1 MNMKRRL
8 MEYLGSQPK
17 RSLVMLGLLL
27 TVLLGAADYLTG
39 PELSFSIFYLIPV
52 CLVAWFVDRRAGVAM
67 SVIGAVV
74 WLMADLAAGHFY
86 SHPAIAYWNAT
97 VRLGFFIITSALAFA
112 VSALRT
118 SHERQEDLVRFIA
131 HDLRSPLSIVIGGL
145 QALKD
150 IGGETTDMTQK
161 DLVET
166 CIVSGN
172 RMLMLVNSLLD
183 VARLESEQM
192 PLQLSQA
199 DVRDLIASSLKQVE
213 WWAQEQHITIVL
225 QQDPGVTSVY
235 ADPAVTERVLVNLLS
250 NAIQFS
256 QRESTITIRI
266 ASLNA
271 STVVFSVT
279 DRGCGIP
286 KEWLGR
292 VFDKFAQVEAHETGN
307 RIGSGLGLTFCRLA
321 VEAQGGRIWLKSA
334 INKGTTVTFT
344 LPASAR

>member
-1 MNMKRRL
+1 
-8 MEYLGSQPK
+8 MEYLNSLPK
-17 RSLVMLGLLL
+17 RSLVTLGLIL
-27 TVLLGAADYLTG
+27 TLLLGAADYLTG

-52 CLVAWFVDRRAGVAM
+52 CLVAWFAGRWPGIMM
-67 SVIGAVV
+67 SVGGAVV
-74 WLMADLAAGHFY
+74 WLMADLAGGHLY
-86 SHPAIAYWNAT
+86 SNPAIAYWNAT

-118 SHERQEDLVRFIA
+118 SRERQEDLVRFIA
-131 HDLRSPLSIVIGGL
+131 HDLRSPLGIVIGGL
-145 QALKD
+145 QALIE
-150 IGGETTDMTQK
+150 IGDETMDTAHK
-161 DLVET
+161 DLVKT
-166 CIVSGN
+166 CIMSGN

-183 VARLESEQM
+183 VARLESGQM
-192 PLQLSQA
+192 PLQLSQ
-199 DVRDLIASSLKQVE
+199 VNLQDLVAASLKQVE
-213 WWAQEQHITIVL
+213 WLTQEQHMTVVL

-235 ADPAVTERVLVNLLS
+235 ADPALTERVLVNLLS

-271 STVVFSVT
+271 STAVFSVT
-279 DRGCGIP
+279 DRGRGIP

-292 VFDKFAQVEAHETGN
+292 VFDKFTQVEAHKAGD

-321 VEAQGGRIWLKSA
+321 VEVQGGRIWLKST

-344 LPASAR
+344 LPTGTR

>member
-1 MNMKRRL
+1 MERRL
-8 MEYLGSQPK
+8 MEYLSSLPK
-17 RSLVMLGLLL
+17 RSLVVLGLIL
-27 TVLLGAADYLTG
+27 TALLGAADYLTG

-52 CLVAWFVDRRAGVAM
+52 CLVAWFVNRRAGIAM

-74 WLMADLAAGHFY
+74 WLMADLSAGHFY
-86 SHPAIAYWNAT
+86 SNPAIAYWNAT
-97 VRLGFFIITSALAFA
+97 VRLGFFIITSALAVA

-118 SHERQEDLVRFIA
+118 SRERQEELVRFIA
-131 HDLRSPLSIVIGGL
+131 HDLRSPLGIVIGGL
-145 QALKD
+145 QALND
-150 IGGETTDMTQK
+150 IGGETTDGTQK

-183 VARLESEQM
+183 VARLESGHM

-199 DVRDLIASSLKQVE
+199 DVQDLMASSLKQVE
-213 WWAQEQHITIVL
+213 WWAQEQHITILL
-225 QQDPGVTSVY
+225 QQEPSITSVY
-235 ADPAVTERVLVNLLS
+235 ADPALTERVLVNLLS

-256 QRESTITIRI
+256 QRESIITIRI

-271 STVVFSVT
+271 STIVFSVT
-279 DRGCGIP
+279 DQGCGIP
-286 KEWLGR
+286 KEWLSR
-292 VFDKFAQVEAHETGN
+292 VFDKFAQVEAHKMGD

-344 LPASAR
+344 LPTGVR

>member
-1 MNMKRRL
+1 MRTEPAGYVGSLSKRF
-8 MEYLGSQPK
+8 
-17 RSLVMLGLLL
+17 LVMLGLLL

-52 CLVAWFVDRRAGVAM
+52 CLVAWFVDRRAGITM

-86 SHPAIAYWNAT
+86 SHLAIAYWNAT

-112 VSALRT
+112 VSSLRT
-118 SHERQEDLVRFIA
+118 SHERQEELVRFIA
-131 HDLRSPLSIVIGGL
+131 HDLRSPLGIVIGGL
-145 QALKD
+145 QALRD
-150 IGGETTDMTQK
+150 GGGTMDMPQK
-161 DLVET
+161 DMVET
-166 CIVSGN
+166 CIMSGS

-183 VARLESEQM
+183 VARLESGQM
-192 PLQLSQA
+192 PLQLSQ
-199 DVRDLIASSLKQVE
+199 VSVQDLVASSLKQVE
-213 WWAQEQHITIVL
+213 WWTREQHITIAL
-225 QQDPGVTSVY
+225 QQDPGITSVY
-235 ADPAVTERVLVNLLS
+235 ADPALTERVLVNLLS

-256 QRESTITIRI
+256 QHESSIIVRI

-271 STVVFSVT
+271 SAVVFSVT

-292 VFDKFAQVEAHETGN
+292 VFDKFAQVEAHKGGD

-321 VEAQGGRIWLKSA
+321 VEAQGGRIWLKSTV
-334 INKGTTVTFT
+334 NQGTTVTFT
-344 LPASAR
+344 LPAKAR